1 MTQTALQE
9 GKTYAEIGIAGILAN
24 QGSSLPSL
32 EYDPLR
38 LLSVFRNVKGEQNG
52 GNAGKILR

>member
-1 MTQTALQE
+1 MTQTALQG

-24 QGSSLPSL
+24 QGSSLHSL

-38 LLSVFRNVKGEQNG
+38 LLSVFRNVKGE
-52 GNAGKILR
+52 